1 MMRQGVEARIEMS
14 GRIVSSVL
22 IGIAINPEKILLN
35 LKNNTCQSH
44 RFVVEWFLFEAL
56 RNTETAPKNESKW
69 PRGVAV

>member
-44 RFVVEWFLFEAL
+44 RFVVE
-56 RNTETAPKNESKW
+56 
-69 PRGVAV
+69 